1 MKVEREGAFLLSL
14 LRASLMVAIMN
25 EHFDWAFGYCAARGY
40 AEPVAATLPSALWFD
55 AGKPDQTGRF
65 ILGNASGEAAAAAF
79 ATVDAPHIYVD
90 IAAPRDAILPH
101 VPLHWQPR
109 DPMWLMATGTD
120 MPEARATPD
129 FIIEV
134 DEGANRFEAVA
145 RHTDGSLAARG
156 VLGVHGTTAVY
167 DQIVTEAQFG
177 RRGLGSAIMAEL
189 GRRALGRGVTECLL
203 VATSDGKALY
213 ERLGWTLRSD
223 IVSVISPPA

>member
-1 MKVEREGAFLLSL
+1 
-14 LRASLMVAIMN
+14 MVATMN

-40 AEPVAATLPSALWFD
+40 ARPVSATFPSALWFD
-55 AGKPDQTGRF
+55 VGKPDQAGRF
-65 ILGNASGEAAAAAF
+65 ILGNASSEAAAAAF
-79 ATVDAPHIYVD
+79 AAVEAPHIYVD
-90 IAAPRDAILPH
+90 IAAPRDAILPYI
-101 VPLHWQPR
+101 PPGWQPR

-120 MPEARATPD
+120 MPTARPTPD

-134 DEGANRFEAVA
+134 DESANRFEAIA
-145 RHTDGSLAARG
+145 RDSDGTPAARG
-156 VLGVHGTTAVY
+156 VLGLHGTTAVY

-189 GRRALGRGVTECLL
+189 GRRAIGRGVTECLL

>member
-1 MKVEREGAFLLSL
+1 
-14 LRASLMVAIMN
+14 MVATMN
-25 EHFDWAFGYCAARGY
+25 EHFEWAFGYCAARRY
-40 AEPVAATLPSALWFD
+40 AAPVAATFPPALWFD

-79 ATVDAPHIYVD
+79 AAVDAPHIYVD

-101 VPLHWQPR
+101 IPPHWHPR
-109 DPMWLMATGTD
+109 DPMWLMATGAD

-129 FIIEV
+129 FTIEV
-134 DEGANRFEAVA
+134 EEGANRFEAVA
-145 RHTDGSLAARG
+145 RHTDGTLAARG
-156 VLGVHGTTAVY
+156 VLGLHAATAVY

>member
-1 MKVEREGAFLLSL
+1 
-14 LRASLMVAIMN
+14 MVATMN

-40 AEPVAATLPSALWFD
+40 ARPVSATFPSALWFD
-55 AGKPDQTGRF
+55 VGKPDQAGRF
-65 ILGNASGEAAAAAF
+65 ILGNASSEAAAAAF
-79 ATVDAPHIYVD
+79 AAVEAPHIYVD
-90 IAAPRDAILPH
+90 IAAPRDAILPYI
-101 VPLHWQPR
+101 PPGWQPR

-120 MPEARATPD
+120 MPTARPTPD

-134 DEGANRFEAVA
+134 DESANRFEAIA
-145 RHTDGSLAARG
+145 RDSDGTPAARG
-156 VLGVHGTTAVY
+156 VLGLHGTTAVY

-189 GRRALGRGVTECLL
+189 GRRAIGRGVTECLL

-223 IVSVISPPA
+223 IVSVISPPG